1 VADDPWQTVSCW
13 HTITGMLETWKQ
25 RAEVGGIGLMLAS
38 AVVPAVGLAM
48 PYWLQVGAF
57 LLGWSTLVGVFAYER
72 ADTIDLRRF
81 RERAIRLGYALFA
94 ALVLIGIFV
103 SAVHRHRP
111 NGLGQSVDHTTLASL
126 IYVDGDASR

>member
-1 VADDPWQTVSCW
+1 MRDN
-13 HTITGMLETWKQ
+13 WKQ
-25 RAEVGGIGLMLAS
+25 RAEVGGVGLMLAS
-38 AVVPAVGLAM
+38 AVVPALGMGM

-72 ADTIDLRRF
+72 ADTIDVRRL

-103 SAVHRHRP
+103 SALHRHRP
-111 NGLGQSVDHTTLASL
+111 SGLGQSVDLTTLASL
-126 IYVDGDASR
+126 THVGPNSLRGNGNV